1 MKVYSTMSREKEEL
15 KTINEKRIKLFVC
28 GPTVYDDAHIG
39 HGRTYVS
46 FDTIKRYLEYKGY
59 TVFYIE
65 NITDVDDKIINRS
78 KELNISPEYLARK
91 YEKRFIDD
99 MKSLNVHKVNY
110 FARAT
115 DHMGEIQDQIKRLI
129 EKGYA
134 YISEDGVYF
143 NIDKFEDFGKLSNR
157 KIDELESHRQLA
169 ETDKHNQNDFVLW
182 KKREGE
188 EYAGEPVWD
197 SPWGKGRPGWHIEDT
212 AITEYY
218 FGPQYDIHGGG
229 LDLIFPHHEAEI
241 AQIEAV
247 SGKKPLVRYWMHTG
261 FLNVSGEKMSKSLGN
276 FITIRDLL
284 KEYEGDVFRFFVL
297 STHYRSP
304 IDFSKDSL
312 HQAEKSL
319 ERIKNYINVLNE
331 LVEVNNISEDEINNA
346 VSTSE
351 IPSDLIVNF
360 FNAMDDDFNTPKAI
374 SNIFEFIKK
383 FNNLDSYNKESIAYI
398 KKFFDDV
405 VFILGLDFNVSGND
419 DVTEYIDL
427 ILNIR
432 EKLRANKQYELS
444 DEIRDE
450 LNNLGINVSD
460 N

>member
-1 MKVYSTMSREKEEL
+1 MKIYSTMSREKEEL
-15 KTINEKRIKLFVC
+15 KTINKNRIKLFVC

-39 HGRTYVS
+39 HGRTYIS

-59 TVFYIE
+59 TVYYIE

-78 KELNISPEYLARK
+78 KELNITPEYLAKK
-91 YEKRFIDD
+91 YEKRFIED

-115 DHMGEIQDQIKRLI
+115 DHMEEIQDQIKRLI
-129 EKGYA
+129 EKNYA

-143 NIDKFEDFGKLSNR
+143 NIDKFKDFGKLSNR

-188 EYAGEPVWD
+188 KYAEEPVWD

-284 KEYEGDVFRFFVL
+284 KEYDGDVFRFFVL

-312 HQAEKSL
+312 HQAKKSL
-319 ERIKNYINVLNE
+319 ERIKNYINTLNQQ
-331 LVEVNNISEDEINNA
+331 VENNNISEDEINN
-346 VSTSE
+346 SIPTNE
-351 IPSDLIVNF
+351 IPSNLIDNF

-383 FNNLDSYNKESIAYI
+383 FNNLESYNNESIAYI
-398 KKFFDDV
+398 KKFFNDII
-405 VFILGLDFNVSGND
+405 FILGLDFNTSNND
-419 DVTEYIDL
+419 DATEYINL

-432 EKLRANKQYELS
+432 EKLRANKQYDLS